1 MTLFSSL
8 HESVQGSERVIGRG
22 TCDMLAS
29 EPVSGRNL
37 TRSQRVAA
45 ISVGVVAA
53 LVVNSLPVFLT
64 VLARARGLNESESG
78 LVALADMGGIAVGT
92 TVCAMLPSLVQQVT
106 WRGAA
111 AIGLLMLCIANVA
124 SANAGRFP
132 DLLADRLV
140 AGCGSGIVM
149 AITYA
154 VLAQGDGARDLA
166 IFNAVQLGGGAIG
179 IPLLEPIA
187 SRYGAGG
194 LFGLIAILGGLSVLL
209 CYPLPRGRGDPGADA
224 TAGEARPSGAGW
236 LAISSV
242 LLYFAGAGAIYAYL
256 SFMGV
261 AWGGKAADVEFG
273 LSLVLFAAMLGGVA
287 VSIIGSR
294 FGIRRSLYVGFSAF
308 LLTIACLALVKPVQH
323 FVLLGCLFGF
333 SWNIVTPFQFEAVT
347 VVDDSSSAAMLVNA
361 ATLGG
366 LAVGP
371 AIAGFLATPD
381 YLRVNSLAFVAVLT
395 SFILL
400 IGVLRFFDRLRV
412 ARA

>member
-1 MTLFSSL
+1 
-8 HESVQGSERVIGRG
+8 
-22 TCDMLAS
+22 MLAS

-64 VLARARGLNESESG
+64 VLARARGLTESESG
-78 LVALADMGGIAVGT
+78 LVALADMGGIAIGT
-92 TVCAMLPSLVQQVT
+92 TVCAILPSLVQKLT

-111 AIGLLMLCIANVA
+111 AIGLLILCMANVA
-124 SANAGRFP
+124 SANAGP
-132 DLLADRLV
+132 IAELLADRLV

-194 LFGLIAILGGLSVLL
+194 LFGLIAILAAGAVLL
-209 CYPLPRGRGDPGADA
+209 CHPLPRGRGDHGADA
-224 TAGEARPSGAGW
+224 TAGQARPSAAGW
-236 LAISSV
+236 IAISSV
-242 LLYFAGAGAIYAYL
+242 LIYFAGAGAIYAYL

-261 AWGGKAADVEFG
+261 AWGGKPAEVEFG
-273 LSLVLFAAMLGGVA
+273 LSRVLFAAMLGGVA
-287 VSIIGSR
+287 VSIVGAR
-294 FGIRRSLYVGFSAF
+294 FGIRRSLYVGFAAL

-347 VVDDSSSAAMLVNA
+347 VVDSSSSAAMLVNA

-371 AIAGFLATPD
+371 AIAGFLVTPD
-381 YLRVNSLAFVAVLT
+381 YLTVNSLAFVVVLA

-400 IGVLRFFDRLRV
+400 MGALRV
-412 ARA
+412 FHRSRVGRE